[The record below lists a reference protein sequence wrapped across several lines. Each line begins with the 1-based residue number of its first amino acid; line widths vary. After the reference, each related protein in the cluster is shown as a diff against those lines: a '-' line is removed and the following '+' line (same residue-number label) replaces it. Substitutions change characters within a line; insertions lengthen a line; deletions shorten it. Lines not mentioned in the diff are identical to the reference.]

1 MTKGK
6 EDKPFSMADYKT
18 MDNNNLMLERFM
30 CMFAINPNTPKNQKI
45 VKELPEYGKIA
56 A

>member
-1 MTKGK
+1 
-6 EDKPFSMADYKT
+6 
-18 MDNNNLMLERFM
+18 MLERFM

-45 VKELPEYGKIA
+45 FKELLIYGRIA

>member
-1 MTKGK
+1 
-6 EDKPFSMADYKT
+6 
-18 MDNNNLMLERFM
+18 M

-45 VKELPEYGKIA
+45 VKELLVYGKIA